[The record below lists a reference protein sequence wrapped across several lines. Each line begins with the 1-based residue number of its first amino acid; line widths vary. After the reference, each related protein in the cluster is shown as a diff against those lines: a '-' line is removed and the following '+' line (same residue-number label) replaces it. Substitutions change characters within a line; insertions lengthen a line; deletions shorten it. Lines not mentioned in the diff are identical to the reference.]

1 MRTVIIDDTRINR
14 EALLKLIEN
23 NLPQLEVVGQASSLE
38 TGILEVKDKKPE
50 LLILDI
56 ELGDGNGFQLLDA
69 LEDVDFNV
77 IFVTA
82 FDQYAIQAF
91 KVNAVD
97 YLLKPVNTE
106 ELINAV
112 SKVAKK
118 VIDPIKIREISSLMN
133 QNNEV
138 LSVSTQKGF
147 ETLEISNLVRCEA
160 DGKYTH
166 CIRLNGKSFISSKN
180 LKEFERLLSDKNFAR
195 VHHSHLINLN
205 LIKSFNRY
213 DSIVTMA
220 NQEDVPISQ
229 RKKRSFIDK
238 MNLI

>member
-14 EALLKLIEN
+14 EALLKVIAD
-23 NLPQLEVVGQASSLE
+23 NLPQLKVVGQASSLE
-38 TGILEVKDKKPE
+38 SGVQVMNEQKPE

-69 LEDVDFNV
+69 IDDLNFNV

-106 ELINAV
+106 ELIQAV
-112 SKVAKK
+112 TKVSTKK
-118 VIDPIKIREISSLMN
+118 VEPARLKDLSSIMN
-133 QNNEV
+133 QKSEV

-147 ETLEISNLVRCEA
+147 ETLEISNLIRCEA

-166 CIRLNGKSFISSKN
+166 CIRQNGKSFVSSKN

-213 DSIVTMA
+213 DSIVTMV
-220 NQEDVPISQ
+220 NNDEVPISQ

-238 MNLI
+238 VNLV

>member
-97 YLLKPVNTE
+97 YLLKPVNME

>member
-112 SKVAKK
+112 SKVSKK
-118 VIDPIKIREISSLMN
+118 EVNPTQIREISSLLN

-147 ETLEISNLVRCEA
+147 ETLEISSLVRCEA

-166 CIRLNGKSFISSKN
+166 CIRLNGNSFISSKN

-220 NQEDVPISQ
+220 NQEEVPISQ
-229 RKKRSFIDK
+229 RKKRGFIDK

>member
-14 EALLKLIEN
+14 EALLKLIELK
-23 NLPQLEVVGQASSLE
+23 LPKLEVVGQANSLE
-38 TGILEVKDKKPE
+38 TGIQEMKEKKPE

-56 ELGDGNGFQLLDA
+56 ELGDGTGFQLLDQISN
-69 LEDVDFNV
+69 LDFNV

-91 KVNAVD
+91 KVSAVD

-106 ELINAV
+106 ELIAAV
-112 SKVAKK
+112 DKIETKGSNSEN
-118 VIDPIKIREISSLMN
+118 IKSLSALMN
-133 QNNEV
+133 QKNEV
-138 LSVSTQKGF
+138 LSVSTQNGF
-147 ETLEISNLVRCEA
+147 ESIEIADLVRCEA

-166 CIRLNGKSFISSKN
+166 CIRLNGKNFTSSKN
-180 LKEFERLLSDKNFAR
+180 LKEFEKLLIDKNFAR

-213 DSIVTMA
+213 DSIVTMT
-220 NQEDVPISQ
+220 NQEEVPISQ
-229 RKKRSFIDK
+229 RKKRAFIEK
-238 MNLI
+238 VNLI